1 MKPQELQAG
10 DALLVSAPNLLRC
23 VELLAGRGFL
33 LRDECEN
40 DALGDGWVMQ
50 GWAAGR
56 QEGEAD
62 ELSQSQDVAA
72 APPPWHDCLPLSGG
86 ALAGVQGQAG
96 EAVQPLAHSQLADG
110 NLLDQAYTVDN

>member
-1 MKPQELQAG
+1 VKSPLFQVEWAEAEQLLLWDEPTLHLVKPQELQAG
-10 DALLVSAPNLLRC
+10 DALLVSAPNLLRS

-56 QEGEAD
+56 QEGEAG
-62 ELSQSQDVAA
+62 ELCQSQDVAA
-72 APPPWHDCLPLSGG
+72 ALPPWHDCLPL
-86 ALAGVQGQAG
+86 
-96 EAVQPLAHSQLADG
+96 
-110 NLLDQAYTVDN
+110 